1 MSRRRGLGPLRSD
14 RTNGGLLPPCSEA
27 EKPSGTEKERA
38 LLPAYIGGNLDTIE
52 KVFVGLFVVGVV
64 SIGYSLYHNY
74 DIEQQIGKS
83 QCKIVGVQN
92 QLFGGIE
99 KVTKTAYL
107 CGDSLYWR

>member
-1 MSRRRGLGPLRSD
+1 M
-14 RTNGGLLPPCSEA
+14 
-27 EKPSGTEKERA
+27 
-38 LLPAYIGGNLDTIE
+38 YIGGNLATIE
-52 KVFVGLFVVGVV
+52 KVYVGLFVVGVV